1 MRGMKGNGPI
11 SALVLIMALT
21 LACGPEPQGGPG
33 SGGEAGYGRMYDPK
47 TVETV
52 SGEVLSV
59 AKNTD
64 RGQDSGVSLTLRT
77 AQETIL
83 VYLGPDW
90 FLARQDLA
98 LAPRDRVEITGSQ
111 CTVNGKPALIAG
123 QVKKGDKTLKL
134 RDPAGIPAWA
144 GAGDHSRLVIGKWL
158 LQEMVETSEFKHP
171 NETAEKKWGNL
182 EIFSTNTL
190 EFYSSDTR
198 GKWNL
203 LNDGRIKVISD
214 YWGTFFLSTE
224 GDKLIMTFPD
234 DQIKYIYKKVN

>member
-1 MRGMKGNGPI
+1 MKGNGPM
-11 SALVLIMALT
+11 SALVLILALT

-33 SGGEAGYGRMYDPK
+33 SGGEAGYDRMYDPK

-59 AKNTD
+59 AQNTD
-64 RGQDSGVSLTLRT
+64 RGKDSGVSLTLKT
-77 AQETIL
+77 AKETIL
-83 VYLGPDW
+83 VYLGPAW
-90 FLARQDLA
+90 FLAKQDLTF
-98 LAPRDRVEITGSQ
+98 APRDQVEITGSQ
-111 CTVNGKPALIAG
+111 FTFQGKPALIAG

-144 GAGDHSRLVIGKWL
+144 GAGDHGPSIIGKWL
-158 LQEMVETSEFKHP
+158 LQEMVENSEFKHP

-203 LNDGRIKVISD
+203 QNDGSIKVISD

-234 DQIKYIYKKVN
+234 DQIKYIYNKIK